1 MEIPTQSANHTI
13 ETIYLYEEKKKKIQ
27 LRMPPNS
34 TDAKN
39 ADEIQV
45 AFSHEEPHSDDGIS
59 PRLLS
64 RVKWKLDLFIL
75 PIISI
80 VYFFAQMVRT
90 NGSHVMV
97 LYTTGY

>member
-1 MEIPTQSANHTI
+1 
-13 ETIYLYEEKKKKIQ
+13 
-27 LRMPPNS
+27 MPANS

-45 AFSHEEPHSDDGIS
+45 AFSHDELQSDDGIS

-80 VYFFAQMVRT
+80 VYFFAQMVRMSWFYT
-90 NGSHVMV
+90 L
-97 LYTTGY
+97 LYTDPVANCREDQISPTPKLQVSQMN